1 MNDDWKKFKIQ
12 FSVNKTILDSLST
25 LLFKSETIAK
35 IVMDSPATPLIY
47 GIAKHL
53 RNTDEKDVSKRNW
66 KVL

>member
-1 MNDDWKKFKIQ
+1 MKCNLIRIKLLID
-12 FSVNKTILDSLST
+12 NLST

-53 RNTDEKDVSKRNW
+53 RNSNEQDVVNDIERYCNK
-66 KVL
+66 